1 MSERLIWTR
10 RSIAKW
16 SRRMWLLYRPSSNW
30 SLKVKHAGAFC
41 QRQLAAA
48 ACETAPL
55 YGLTSV
61 RTFAKFHV
69 TRSQSTGEFAMEVS
83 SANVGTSK
91 TNFWLIATVRVNE
104 CSMRRYVLDDPW
116 NLPIEY
122 IYNLLFSKRKVC
134 FSIYQIWMEFR
145 KWVYTSNLETCNVL

>member
-1 MSERLIWTR
+1 MKPSNVSPRE
-10 RSIAKW
+10 
-16 SRRMWLLYRPSSNW
+16 LYRPSLNG

-69 TRSQSTGEFAMEVS
+69 TRSQSAGEFATPEVS
-83 SANVGTSK
+83 SANVGTRK
-91 TNFWLIATVRVNE
+91 TNF
-104 CSMRRYVLDDPW
+104 
-116 NLPIEY
+116 
-122 IYNLLFSKRKVC
+122 
-134 FSIYQIWMEFR
+134 
-145 KWVYTSNLETCNVL
+145 